1 MFLLQD
7 RNPRGADRVEQI
19 ALLVLLRGRC
29 VSPTDG
35 LNRAPVRVC
44 TPASLQDGS
53 LRPWRARTCLAEQ
66 NLSRG
71 RIAAEVCGTA
81 DKVRGNCRFS
91 VSFSAEFQGK
101 QRNRESPENRLS
113 YCAASPPPEACE
125 NEKLIL
131 YTPPERGRRCDADG
145 APRGVERS
153 RKKTLV
159 TPSTWIGMTRT
170 SRRTR
175 SSPCGPRNWSLAQF
189 AYEIRSLQDSFS
201 MITRFDLSTY
211 QR

>member
-1 MFLLQD
+1 M
-7 RNPRGADRVEQI
+7 
-19 ALLVLLRGRC
+19 
-29 VSPTDG
+29 
-35 LNRAPVRVC
+35 LNRSLCSFCFVAGAFHPRTVLTVLQFVCAHLQACMTAACVHGAPELVWPLLKRK
-44 TPASLQDGS
+44 A
-53 LRPWRARTCLAEQ
+53 
-66 NLSRG
+66 
-71 RIAAEVCGTA
+71 CGTA